1 MTRTYDSAIAYFNQ
15 KASCSIDDLHYTYDS
30 EKNVLIQHYKNAEG
44 EENEARSSA
53 AFLGVATIF
62 AASSSYEAI
71 QKDDWATH
79 GPDWSLVFMGFYA
92 ASAFAHL
99 TRHKSSVKTVKRNV
113 ETDRQDQNTP
123 IL

>member
-15 KASCSIDDLHYTYDS
+15 KTSCSIDDLHYTYDS
-30 EKNVLIQHYKNAEG
+30 EENVLIQHYKNAES
-44 EENEARSSA
+44 EEESAQSSA
-53 AFLGVATIF
+53 AYLGIATLF

-71 QKDDWATH
+71 QKDDWAAH
-79 GPDWSLVFMGFYA
+79 GPDWSLVFMAYYA

-99 TRHKSSVKTVKRNV
+99 SRHKSSVKTVKRNV